1 VDRAISALVWGG
13 SASCRE
19 DKESTLSTPS
29 FYTDRMYGAVPRTLE
44 TLPDPTAEGLKSLVQ
59 RRIEGNWLAEE
70 FPSYCPDGD
79 GIEGTNKFQI
89 GPDLVALVPGATWPL
104 WQESVA
110 DEVLFDVVEYVGQ
123 RLSEPSNGRW
133 HDFFKH
139 HELTFD
145 KKAGRSAF
153 RSDVNTLLSRGGT
166 VFEMNSAMQIER
178 AGSPEVQAA
187 LRQLRSNSGDATLD
201 DLLESARGLY
211 LSRSAANRKI
221 AIEKLW
227 DAFERLKTLDVPT
240 DKKKSVAALLDH
252 IGDPAFREVVG
263 TEMAN
268 LTSFGNSFQI
278 RHHEVGKHALRDD
291 AEDYVVARMANL
303 LILLL
308 ASSHRL

>member
-1 VDRAISALVWGG
+1 
-13 SASCRE
+13 
-19 DKESTLSTPS
+19 
-29 FYTDRMYGAVPRTLE
+29 
-44 TLPDPTAEGLKSLVQ
+44 
-59 RRIEGNWLAEE
+59 
-70 FPSYCPDGD
+70 
-79 GIEGTNKFQI
+79 
-89 GPDLVALVPGATWPL
+89 
-104 WQESVA
+104 
-110 DEVLFDVVEYVGQ
+110 
-123 RLSEPSNGRW
+123 
-133 HDFFKH
+133 
-139 HELTFD
+139 
-145 KKAGRSAF
+145 
-153 RSDVNTLLSRGGT
+153 
-166 VFEMNSAMQIER
+166 MNSAMQIER